1 MGNMNGKRK
10 RAVPARLA
18 RPILAVLIG
27 LGSRPAGALALD
39 DGIVVHQR
47 EGCAYVL
54 VETPSG
60 LALLR
65 WLDGEEPLQGD
76 RVIGDFNL
84 FQTCRLFNQ
93 TKSRRFT
100 AEMRAY
106 VSTTDDAMA
115 AYHRFCR

>member
-1 MGNMNGKRK
+1 MGLMNGKRK
-10 RAVPARLA
+10 RAVHARLA
-18 RPILAVLIG
+18 RQILAALI
-27 LGSRPAGALALD
+27 SWAGVQASVLALD
-39 DGIVVHQR
+39 EGIVVRQR

-106 VSTTDDAMA
+106 VSTADDAMA
-115 AYHRFCR
+115 AYRRFCR